1 MISFLLCLAALIA
14 GYFVYGKVVEKI
26 FGIDPDRKTP
36 AYAQQDGVDFVPLK
50 PWRIFLIQVLN
61 IAGLGPIY
69 GAVMGALFGTA
80 SFLWIVLGCIFA
92 GAVHDFFSG
101 MMSIRHDGK
110 SISEITGQYLGGG
123 MRQVMRV
130 FSVVL
135 LILVGTVFM
144 AGPAGILANLGLTGI
159 FANKWFW
166 LALIL
171 VYYFVATILPIDKI
185 IARLYPVFGV
195 VLLIMAV
202 GVGAMLF
209 IGGYSIPEISLTNV
223 HPKGLSFFPMLF
235 ITIACGA
242 ISGFHATQSPIMAR
256 CLPNERMGRPV
267 FYGAMIAEGIIALI
281 WAAASVTFFG
291 GIEGLAATVGQG
303 GAGLVVKEISVGLLG
318 TVGGLLAMLGVV
330 ACPISSGDTAF
341 RSARLTIADSMNM
354 KQDNIMNRLM
364 VAIPLFAIGF
374 VLNFVDFSIIW
385 RYFAWSNQTL
395 ATIVLW
401 TAAVYLL
408 KSGKFHWIATIPA
421 TFMSAVVT
429 TYILQAPEGFKLSPS
444 ISQPVGIVIA
454 VVLFAVFIVFS
465 QKNKSAEAA
474 PAAS

>member
-1 MISFLLCLAALIA
+1 MISFLVCLAALIA
-14 GYFVYGKVVEKI
+14 GYFIYGKVVEKI
-26 FGIDPDRKTP
+26 FGIEPDRKTP
-36 AYAQQDGVDFVPLK
+36 AYTMQDGVDFVPLK

-80 SFLWIVLGCIFA
+80 SFLWIVFGCIFA

-101 MMSIRHDGK
+101 MMSIRHNGK
-110 SISEITGQYLGGG
+110 SISEITGIYLGNG

-135 LILVGTVFM
+135 LLLVGTVFM
-144 AGPAGILANLGLTGI
+144 AGPAGILSNLGMTGI

-166 LALIL
+166 LSLIL

-185 IARLYPVFGV
+185 IAKLYPVFGV
-195 VLLIMAV
+195 VLLIMAL
-202 GVGAMLF
+202 GVGIMLF
-209 IGGYSIPEISLTNV
+209 FGEHAIPEISLTNL

-256 CLPNERMGRPV
+256 CLPNEKMGRPI
-267 FYGAMIAEGIIALI
+267 FFGAMVAEGIIALI

-291 GIEGLAATVGQG
+291 GVDGLAAVVGQG

-318 TVGGLLAMLGVV
+318 TVGGMLAMLGVV

-354 KQDNIMNRLM
+354 KQDGIMNRLFIA
-364 VAIPLFAIGF
+364 VPLFAVGF
-374 VLNFVDFSIIW
+374 SLNFIDFSIIW

-401 TAAVYLL
+401 ASAVYLL
-408 KSGKFHWIATIPA
+408 RNKKLHWIATVPA

-429 TYILQAPEGFKLSPS
+429 TYILQAPEGFKLPAA
-444 ISQPVGIVIA
+444 ISQPIGVVAAVI
-454 VVLFAVFIVFS
+454 LLAVFIVS
-465 QKNKSAEAA
+465 AQKRKTAGTPE
-474 PAAS
+474 PA